1 MKFNCETETKK
12 SLKRHSNKTNK
23 QAVTHT
29 HFTHWNKQKNKKNHG
44 IKTKDK
50 NNFKRLRDQKLHVKA
65 IEC

>member
-1 MKFNCETETKK
+1 MKYNCETETKK
-12 SLKRHSNKTNK
+12 NHSNVIQTKQTNK
-23 QAVTHT
+23 QSHT
-29 HFTHWNKQKNKKNHG
+29 LTLHTETKQKQKNHG